1 MLGVCVYVLTHT
13 IAALVTAIVVEG
25 DCNGRVV
32 MEEVVMEAVA
42 MEGDHSSSAFTPCM
56 PHMHNDQGVNGFEH
70 VIAGTNIPEIF
81 LSHAHTHK
89 T

>member
-1 MLGVCVYVLTHT
+1 MLTHT

-32 MEEVVMEAVA
+32 MEEVVMEAVV
-42 MEGDHSSSAFTPCM
+42 MEGDHRGDHRGEHVHPCI

-70 VIAGTNIPEIF
+70 VIAGTSIPEI
-81 LSHAHTHK
+81 
-89 T
+89 